1 MQFQYKCLIFIKKEF
16 NMTQTTEGTGLGSV
30 ERVKPKIV
38 NGMVKTENLAK
49 NAVLN
54 VDVAD
59 NAVNTSEI
67 VNAAVTTAKIANN
80 AVTTAKIAN
89 NAVTTAKMNVFKSSV
104 LTGTGS
110 TQNVAH
116 GLGSV
121 PGLVMVYPTDTSVS
135 TEGVYVATEGSHT
148 STNVEVTVTD
158 GKKFIVVAFA

>member
-67 VNAAVTTAKIANN
+67 VNA